1 MTTLRLCMTWR
12 NEYKKRNDRWGA
24 RGGGSP
30 GQQAA
35 ATQGSRKPVAGMR
48 QASKLKRHCSWSF
61 PSRARRETS
70 FCLIHP
76 LMNAAAISHVRP
88 VHLADH
94 RPVADHG
101 HVKSSTVT
109 LTGGRGVTKL
119 YQFVCTTL
127 LHNSIIHGCCIS
139 LGSYFEIFVFG
150 EFLS

>member
-1 MTTLRLCMTWR
+1 MTECLMMTTLRLCMTWR
-12 NEYKKRNDRWGA
+12 NEYKKRNDKWGA

-48 QASKLKRHCSWSF
+48 QASKLKCHCSWSF
-61 PSRARRETS
+61 LSRARREAS

-76 LMNAAAISHVRP
+76 LLNVAAISHVRP

-101 HVKSSTVT
+101 HVSRPLLHWLAAVAWPSC
-109 LTGGRGVTKL
+109 TKL
-119 YQFVCTTL
+119 YALHCRTTASFMAAAYRL
-127 LHNSIIHGCCIS
+127 VPIL
-139 LGSYFEIFVFG
+139 
-150 EFLS
+150 